1 MQHVKHS
8 LGTLHAGLE
17 CNARF
22 YHIVC
27 ARSRGYG
34 SSGPFNWIAAVFSS
48 VPVKDGR
55 RINLSTK
62 LLPTLPHSARWALR
76 SHVSTR
82 RVSIFLITLRNT
94 QVMSQ
99 LAEPLCSCPTDV
111 PRHGPGRS
119 WAEGPHSRMGNLSGC
134 VRDTLRNPINPRVQ
148 KNNVHFFL
156 FPACSEGAESFFIS
170 F

>member
-1 MQHVKHS
+1 MQHLKHS
-8 LGTLHAGLE
+8 LGTLHAGPE

-22 YHIVC
+22 SHIVC

-62 LLPTLPHSARWALR
+62 LLPTLLHSARWALR

-82 RVSIFLITLRNT
+82 RVSISLITLRNM

-99 LAEPLCSCPTDV
+99 LAEPSCSCPTDV
-111 PRHGPGRS
+111 PRHGPG
-119 WAEGPHSRMGNLSGC
+119 
-134 VRDTLRNPINPRVQ
+134 Q
-148 KNNVHFFL
+148 KLGGRAPFQNGKSIWVCQRYAQKPNQSSCSEKQRAFFL
-156 FPACSEGAESFFIS
+156 IS
-170 F
+170 SMQRRCRELLH